1 MKKSSP
7 TSRKADVSPLKDCIK
22 ELLDVY
28 KLNGKINQTNIIA
41 SWEKIMGASIAKRT
55 SKIYFQENKLFVK
68 LNSAPLK
75 QELTMSKSKI
85 IKMLNEDAG
94 SNVVEEIIFL

>member
-1 MKKSSP
+1 MGSP
-7 TSRKADVSPLKDCIK
+7 
-22 ELLDVY
+22 
-28 KLNGKINQTNIIA
+28 
-41 SWEKIMGASIAKRT
+41 IAKRT

-75 QELTMSKSKI
+75 HELTMSKSKI

-94 SNVVEEIIFL
+94 SNVIEEIIFL